1 MMYMVVFHLLSYK
14 FKASYIF
21 FVDVY
26 LNCNSAFV
34 ESRSTL
40 ALVYDKCDAQEIRS
54 MISIG

>member
-1 MMYMVVFHLLSYK
+1 MMYLVVVHLLSYK

-21 FVDVY
+21 FIDVY
-26 LNCNSAFV
+26 LNSNSTLV
-34 ESRSTL
+34 ELRSTL

>member
-1 MMYMVVFHLLSYK
+1 MVVFHLLSYK

-26 LNCNSAFV
+26 LNSNSALV

>member
-1 MMYMVVFHLLSYK
+1 MMYLVVFHLLSCK

-26 LNCNSAFV
+26 LNSNSALV
-34 ESRSTL
+34 ESRS
-40 ALVYDKCDAQEIRS
+40 ALVYDKYDAQEISS